1 MTSRLFKRRGSAST
15 SLARD
20 EVEHWISASD
30 LMSGLMMV
38 FLFVSIALMRHAYEE
53 RNQMLDIAVA
63 YEKTQ
68 VAIYKALMN
77 EFGEDLPKWKAKIN
91 RETLSVEFTDMKI
104 MFEIG
109 SAALKPEFRQVLDD
123 FFPRYMQC
131 LTEFRPSISE
141 IRIEGHASTHWNS
154 QVSADEAYAKNM
166 ILSQKRT
173 QSVLLHIQEIPNLQ
187 NEKVWMR
194 QNIAAIGFSSSHA
207 VRDESGRENAEASRR
222 VTFRVLTN
230 ADQQILRILKNHAAA
245 R

>member
-141 IRIEGHASTHWNS
+141 IRIEGHASTALEFS
-154 QVSADEAYAKNM
+154 GVS
-166 ILSQKRT
+166 
-173 QSVLLHIQEIPNLQ
+173 
-187 NEKVWMR
+187 
-194 QNIAAIGFSSSHA
+194 
-207 VRDESGRENAEASRR
+207 
-222 VTFRVLTN
+222 
-230 ADQQILRILKNHAAA
+230 
-245 R
+245 